1 LQLINA
7 LKLLIKKR
15 LDIIKGV
22 ISERV
27 LPVTVF
33 SKSCGLIVMTASDLF
48 TKSIYK
54 GRMGLE
60 NNPYKKERSI
70 KTNQRELRS
79 TLAGVIRKADV
90 FIGVSGNGILI
101 R

>member
-1 LQLINA
+1 
-7 LKLLIKKR
+7 
-15 LDIIKGV
+15 
-22 ISERV
+22 
-27 LPVTVF
+27 
-33 SKSCGLIVMTASDLF
+33 
-48 TKSIYK
+48 
-54 GRMGLE
+54 MGLE

>member
-1 LQLINA
+1 VGSA
-7 LKLLIKKR
+7 
-15 LDIIKGV
+15 GY
-22 ISERV
+22 S
-27 LPVTVF
+27 VF
-33 SKSCGLIVMTASDLF
+33 KILRADCNDSLG
-48 TKSIYK
+48 SIYK

-79 TLAGVIRKADV
+79 TLAWVIRKADV